1 MDTHAVRLRFGAGG
15 CRLMVEGAD
24 FLAVWRRRGSMMT
37 RDNGRDHNRRG
48 NDEYLSTL
56 KAEEMN
62 EKSRV
67 ATS

>member
-1 MDTHAVRLRFGAGG
+1 
-15 CRLMVEGAD
+15 MVEGAD